1 MSAGVGF
8 GNGSDL
14 SFEII
19 INGSTVFKLDLS
31 NCREGQVCV
40 NEVRTL
46 SVHPISLYKITRQSF
61 YWNREWRTVIRSTL
75 DVQVQPVIH
84 DSFSSLP
91 VSPFRPLCLQ

>member
-1 MSAGVGF
+1 MLTVVYLFVSGVGF

-31 NCREGQVCV
+31 NCRQGQVCKL

-46 SVHPISLYKITRQSF
+46 FSHPLSFHKII
-61 YWNREWRTVIRSTL
+61 N
-75 DVQVQPVIH
+75 
-84 DSFSSLP
+84 
-91 VSPFRPLCLQ
+91 

>member
-1 MSAGVGF
+1 MYLFVSGVGF

-31 NCREGQVCV
+31 NCRQGQVCEL

-46 SVHPISLYKITRQSF
+46 SNHPLSLHKISRQSLYWKI
-61 YWNREWRTVIRSTL
+61 E
-75 DVQVQPVIH
+75 
-84 DSFSSLP
+84 
-91 VSPFRPLCLQ
+91 